1 MTIVQ
6 GAALA
11 FYRAQDGALQSKAV
25 EFVAVPYYANCNR
38 GPAEM
43 LVWLAEHWRP
53 VTGVSSYGTSMDKY
67 NRVTFDGVETTG
79 LRIEVQ
85 LQADWCGGI
94 LEWRVE

>member
-1 MTIVQ
+1 M
-6 GAALA
+6 
-11 FYRAQDGALQSKAV
+11 
-25 EFVAVPYYANCNR
+25 PYYANCNR